1 MRKEKAGFDKN
12 NLQSGD
18 FLILKSNEDVLDNEI
33 ITLGI
38 HVTTTGISDNC
49 TYIGD
54 VDVSK
59 EQKLSQLKYHII
71 NMKHFQ
77 EKDIAIECLRVRE
90 KLNN

>member
-1 MRKEKAGFDKN
+1 MKKYTLFRLDNFGEPIFPVRKEKSGFDKN

-18 FLILKSNEDVLDNEI
+18 FLILKSNEDVLDNEL

-38 HVTTTGISDNC
+38 HVTTSGISDNC

-59 EQKLSQLKYHII
+59 EQKLS
-71 NMKHFQ
+71 
-77 EKDIAIECLRVRE
+77 
-90 KLNN
+90 